1 MGRAWTLTLLLLGIA
16 APVGARGVERDGANP
31 MERAAPHA
39 RELQRDVAHSTDAR
53 SRDTSRPRTSK
64 KPAVAGV
71 LNVNRATEAEL
82 KLLPGI
88 GRGRA
93 HAIVERREKRPF
105 SSLDELARMKGMKGV
120 VRRLRSHLTVDGETT
135 LRPAGA

>member
-1 MGRAWTLTLLLLGIA
+1 VIRGLPVALLLLGLA
-16 APVGARGVERDGANP
+16 APAGAREIEHDPVL
-31 MERAAPHA
+31 
-39 RELQRDVAHSTDAR
+39 REPAR
-53 SRDTSRPRTSK
+53 SHKPK
-64 KPAVAGV
+64 KPAMAGV

-82 KLLPGI
+82 RLLPGI

-93 HAIVERREKRPF
+93 HAIVERRDKRPF